1 MRYHRHVKAVGLSVA
16 VLLLAAVAWAEMEL
30 QAKPSAL
37 LESSAPLA
45 QQVIQLPANN
55 SPGTAHA
62 QKADMLKSMLVDFV
76 NEQEM
81 TATKDPEAVSLQ
93 IIDKDLGPV
102 SGMEQKVLA
111 VLQMNDPS
119 EVADTYEAADGVD
132 NQNAAAPGDDAA
144 ADAPDLP
151 EREPAPK
158 VDAAQEVAEEEEGP
172 LPPAPRV
179 QTSQDVKDAN
189 ASLVSQLRTL
199 SDGSETPGGGS
210 VTAGAPSGSSDTA
223 LFSKDGSDPA
233 QAPNRAPK
241 SGSLNDLVNLDFR
254 NTDLS
259 HVVAILALKANI
271 NIIAGADL
279 KGSVTANLYQVPLH
293 VAMET
298 VLRMNGLGLIEE
310 DGIFFVVP
318 YEEAASV
325 NRKTVMVAMDNAN
338 VDDVRKVLTDVTKG
352 AREEAQISISS
363 NKATNVLIISAPK
376 ARVDELA
383 AMAHQ
388 LDVAEPVLPT
398 ETRAISLNY
407 CEPQKLV
414 PVIDKMLSP
423 RIGKASADER
433 ARHLIITDLPV
444 VVEQISDLIKTLD
457 IPTKQVLIDS
467 MVVEA
472 LLSDDADTGV
482 KWLMNSLHRM
492 SRRQA
497 LLGEEGKSLGNIQ
510 ELALGADLEALRQ
523 PAGMLTFSLLG
534 DHIDW
539 SGLIQAEVRNRNGR
553 LLSNPMLLT
562 VENESANI
570 SIAQEIPYIEL
581 SQTNAGGSQTNTRFK
596 EIGTVLTVTPRV
608 THDNTIICKLEGK
621 ESYVSGEF
629 QGVPIEDKREV
640 ASTMRMQTGQ
650 TIFIGGLRKSQGTST
665 AKKIPVLGDLP
676 IINFAFRSNSRTE
689 QINDLLV
696 FLTCSVVNEQDY
708 QLSPHQQQ
716 VLEDVPPKEMK
727 ADAWETTLYDTRH
740 PQAVKELQWKWRRE
754 P

>member
-30 QAKPSAL
+30 QAKPSEL
-37 LESSAPLA
+37 LESSTPLA
-45 QQVIQLPANN
+45 QELVQLPANN
-55 SPGTAHA
+55 PQGTAHA
-62 QKADMLKSMLVDFV
+62 QKADLLKSMLVDFV
-76 NEQEM
+76 NEQET
-81 TATKDPEAVSLQ
+81 TAGKEPEAVSLQ
-93 IIDKDLGPV
+93 IIDNGSEPV

-119 EVADTYEAADGVD
+119 EAADTYEAPDGVD

-151 EREPAPK
+151 EKEPAPK
-158 VDAAQEVAEEEEGP
+158 AGAVQEAVEEEEGP

-199 SDGSETPGGGS
+199 SDGSETPG
-210 VTAGAPSGSSDTA
+210 VAVAAGVPSDSAGTT

-241 SGSLNDLVNLDFR
+241 SGSLTDLVNLDFR

-310 DGIFFVVP
+310 EGIFFVVP

-433 ARHLIITDLPV
+433 ARHLIITDIPV

-510 ELALGADLEALRQ
+510 DLGLGADLEALRQ

-570 SIAQEIPYIEL
+570 SIAQEIPYVEL

-665 AKKIPVLGDLP
+665 VKKIPVLGDLP
-676 IINFAFRSNSRTE
+676 IINFAFRSNGRTE

-696 FLTCSVVNEQDY
+696 FLTCSVVNELDY
-708 QLSPHQQQ
+708 QLTPHQQQ